1 MAIYMLAKGQ
11 KQGAIAGSVNSAGF
25 TNQILVKSVQFG
37 MGWPVA
43 ASTGLVTGKQVAKPI
58 VITKLLDKATPL
70 LLTACINNENMT
82 TVTISYVFEGASHT
96 ALVTV
101 LLTNAMI
108 QEYGHTAQ
116 DSGGTVETVTF
127 NYQKVEFTWTDGGIA
142 AAWDLTA

>member
-1 MAIYMLAKGQ
+1 MAIYMLATGQ
-11 KQGAIAGSVNSAGF
+11 KQGAISGNVNATGF

-37 MGWPVA
+37 MGWPVS

-58 VITKLLDKATPL
+58 VVTKLLDKATPL
-70 LLTACINNENMT
+70 LLTACINNESMK
-82 TVTISYVFEGASHT
+82 TVTISYIFEGASHT

-108 QEYGHTAQ
+108 QEYEHTAQ
-116 DSGGTVETVTF
+116 DSGGTAESLTF
-127 NYQKVEFTWTDGGIA
+127 NYQKMEFTWTDGGIT